1 MCDVKSITPYT
12 VQLQLHVSYHSSPT
26 PGEGTNHRI
35 ATFEVV
41 QSYLQHQ
48 YNTSGVL
55 PTSADHPCLGS
66 REGKICA
73 RCLVYDQPLDPGTR
87 RAAGICLELEIK
99 VHEVFTI
106 TNL

>member
-1 MCDVKSITPYT
+1 MCNVKSITPYT

-66 REGKICA
+66 YGGENMCQVP
-73 RCLVYDQPLDPGTR
+73 CLRPTAGSWHATCCRYLS
-87 RAAGICLELEIK
+87 RAG
-99 VHEVFTI
+99 
-106 TNL
+106 N

>member
-1 MCDVKSITPYT
+1 MCNVKSITPYT

-66 REGKICA
+66 
-73 RCLVYDQPLDPGTR
+73 
-87 RAAGICLELEIK
+87 
-99 VHEVFTI
+99 
-106 TNL
+106 